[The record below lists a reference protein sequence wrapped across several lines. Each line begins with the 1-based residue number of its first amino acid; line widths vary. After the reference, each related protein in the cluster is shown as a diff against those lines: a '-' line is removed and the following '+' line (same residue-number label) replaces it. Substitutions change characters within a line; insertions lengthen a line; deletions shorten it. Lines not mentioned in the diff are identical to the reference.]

1 MKKISILLLAGSA
14 ILATSAMAAE
24 DPIATRKAMMQ
35 NVSAATKMGGA
46 MLKGQMEYDPAAGQ
60 LVLRVLNQAALG
72 IGELFPKGTET
83 GGESTASAKVW
94 EDMAGF
100 KAALAK
106 FQTDTASELMKP
118 EETEFFD
125 KESFAGAFVNVTKN
139 CASCHKVYRLPPK

>member
-1 MKKISILLLAGSA
+1 MMGSA
-14 ILATSAMAAE
+14 IWATSVFAAE

-35 NVSAATKMGGA
+35 NVSAATKMGAA
-46 MLKGQMEYDPAAGQ
+46 MLKGQMDYDPTAGQ
-60 LVLRVLNQAALG
+60 LVLRVMNQAALG
-72 IGELFPKGTET
+72 VGELFPEGTQT
-83 GGESTASAKVW
+83 GGETTVSAKVW

-125 KESFAGAFVNVTKN
+125 KESFTTAFIKVTKN
-139 CASCHKVYRLPPK
+139 CGVCHKVYRLPPK